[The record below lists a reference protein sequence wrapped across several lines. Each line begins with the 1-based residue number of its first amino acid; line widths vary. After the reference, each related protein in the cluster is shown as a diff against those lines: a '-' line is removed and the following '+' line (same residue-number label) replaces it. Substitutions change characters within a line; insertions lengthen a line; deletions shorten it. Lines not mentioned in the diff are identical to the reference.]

1 MCAIPVR
8 MQSKQTPSA
17 EAELRRAALVLIAV
31 LGVAGPAAAQ
41 NPLADLFR
49 YEPTPPPV
57 AASCPAAWYGQFSGR
72 RFDNFTDA
80 YLPFAA
86 RGCFDSEL
94 ACRIWQQRAI
104 TYLARGPIYY
114 TSCRPAM

>member
-1 MCAIPVR
+1 M
-8 MQSKQTPSA
+8 
-17 EAELRRAALVLIAV
+17 RRAALVLIAV
-31 LGVAGPAAAQ
+31 LGLAGSAAAQ
-41 NPLADLFR
+41 NPLVDLFR

-57 AASCPAAWYGQFSGR
+57 AGSCPAAWYGQFSGR

-94 ACRIWQQRAI
+94 ACRVWQQRAI

-114 TSCRPAM
+114 TSCRRGI